1 MAGNNLGL
9 TTPSESQ
16 LERGRAAYANG
27 AWHEAYSALSA
38 LERQLPQDC
47 ERLATAAYMLGR
59 DDEYVLAL
67 ERAHHAYD
75 ERGEPLRAARCAFW
89 IAINLILRGETAP
102 AGGWLGRARRLVERE
117 PGDCVER
124 GYLLLPLVFE
134 RRAQGRPEAAIAAA
148 AEAAATGERFR
159 DADLFALATHDHGL
173 LLIDQGRVA
182 DGLRLLDEAMVAVTA
197 GELSP
202 IVNGYV
208 YCGVILGCRAAHEP
222 RRAQEWTAAL
232 TSWCEQQPDMVSFT
246 GTCLVHRAELLQ
258 LHGSWTEALEESRRA
273 RDRCAAASNES
284 AAAQASYREGELH
297 RLRGDFAAAETAYRD
312 ASRGGREPQPGL
324 ALLRLAQGDR
334 GAAVAALRRLLD
346 ETTGPARRA
355 GLLPAYVE
363 VMLAAGDLETARDAA
378 AELDAIAWGGDMIGA
393 LSAHAR
399 GSVLLAGDPRA
410 ALMTLRAAEQAWR
423 ELGAPYEVAR
433 ARELVALA
441 CRALGDEDSAA
452 LELAAAREAFAA
464 LGAQPDVARVDAL
477 AGVRPFGLTGRELE
491 VLRLV
496 AAGDSNREIA
506 AALVISEHTVARH
519 VQNMFAK
526 LGVSSRTAA
535 SALAHKHG
543 LN

>member
-1 MAGNNLGL
+1 VAGNNLGL
-9 TTPSESQ
+9 TTPSDSQ

-27 AWHEAYSALSA
+27 SWRAAYSALSA
-38 LERQLPQDC
+38 LEPQAPEDS

-59 DDEYVLAL
+59 DDDYVLAL
-67 ERAHHAYD
+67 ERAHLAYR

-89 IAINLILRGETAP
+89 IAINLILRGEIAP
-102 AGGWLGRARRLVERE
+102 AGGWLSRARRLVERE

-134 RRAQGRPEAAIAAA
+134 RRAQGRDEDAIAAA
-148 AEAAATGERFR
+148 AEAAAIGERFH

-182 DGLRLLDEAMVAVTA
+182 EGLRLLDEAMVAVTA

-208 YCGVILGCRAAHEP
+208 YCGVILGCRVAHEP

-258 LHGSWTEALEESRRA
+258 LHGSWDAALAEARRA
-273 RDRCAAASNES
+273 RERCAAAANES
-284 AAAQASYREGELH
+284 GAAEASYREGELH
-297 RLRGDFAAAETAYRD
+297 RLRGDFERAEAAYRD

-324 ALLRLAQGDR
+324 ALLRLAQGDL
-334 GAAVAALRRLLD
+334 GAAVAAMRRLLD
-346 ETTGPARRA
+346 ETTSPARRA
-355 GLLPAYVE
+355 GILPAYVE
-363 VMLAAGDLETARDAA
+363 VMVAAGEAARDAV
-378 AELDAIAWGGDMIGA
+378 AELEELAWGGEMLAA
-393 LSAHAR
+393 LSAYAR
-399 GSVLLAGDPRA
+399 GAVQLADDPRA
-410 ALMTLRAAEQAWR
+410 ALISLRVAEQSWR
-423 ELGAPYEVAR
+423 ELNAPYEAAR
-433 ARELVALA
+433 TRVLVALA
-441 CRALGDEDSAA
+441 CRALGDEESAGF
-452 LELAAAREAFAA
+452 ELAAAREAFAA
-464 LGAQPDVARVDAL
+464 LGAEPDVARVDAL
-477 AGVRPFGLTGRELE
+477 AEVRPLGLTGRELE
-491 VLRLV
+491 VLRLL
-496 AAGDSNREIA
+496 AAGRSNREIA
-506 AALVISEHTVARH
+506 GALVISEHTVARH